1 MNIIVAMCKN
11 RGIGYKNQLP
21 WKLKNEMQYF
31 KKLTIGNGNN
41 AVVMGKNTWL
51 SLNDRPLKNRDN
63 IILSNTMSSAITHED
78 TYVLYNKEYS
88 EPNILE
94 WSGMFKYD
102 KMWIIGGESIYNRFI
117 NTEHIDKIFEGNNKV
132 KAIGFTGLVVDLARE
147 QESNILIRGLRAVS
161 DFEYEFQL
169 ANMNRAMS
177 PDLESIFLT
186 PKAKFSFLSS
196 TLVREIASMGGK
208 ID

>member
-1 MNIIVAMCKN
+1 MAKALYPGTFDPITLGHIDIIERALHLFDEVTIA
-11 RGIGYKNQLP
+11 IATSAA
-21 WKLKNEMQYF
+21 
-31 KKLTIGNGNN
+31 KKPIFTLVERI
-41 AVVMGKNTWL
+41 
-51 SLNDRPLKNRDN
+51 
-63 IILSNTMSSAITHED
+63 
-78 TYVLYNKEYS
+78 
-88 EPNILE
+88 
-94 WSGMFKYD
+94 
-102 KMWIIGGESIYNRFI
+102 
-117 NTEHIDKIFEGNNKV
+117 EHIDKIFEGNKKV

-177 PDLESIFLT
+177 PDLESIFLP

-208 ID
+208 IDSFVDPIVKEALQERFKR